1 MIDLILFC
9 NSKVGFPERVYEVIS
24 WLTLP
29 EEEKPDFI
37 TLYFDE
43 PDHAGHGGG
52 PESEG
57 VSDQLQNVDDML
69 SRLMDTLYHKGLH
82 NCVNIVI
89 IADHGRTIIIIFYMV
104 VFCKLLSFLRTYIT
118 ISAWM
123 ILILCICEFCHL
135 LHM

>member
-1 MIDLILFC
+1 M
-9 NSKVGFPERVYEVIS
+9 YEVIS

-118 ISAWM
+118 ISA
-123 ILILCICEFCHL
+123 
-135 LHM
+135 

>member
-1 MIDLILFC
+1 MLPVVLYHFFFY
-9 NSKVGFPERVYEVIS
+9 SKVGFPERVYEVIS

-57 VSDQLQNVDDML
+57 VSDQLKNVDDML
-69 SRLMDTLYHKGLH
+69 SRLMDSLYHKGLH
-82 NCVNIVI
+82 NCVNIVV
-89 IADHGRTIIIIFYMV
+89 IADHGRAFSN
-104 VFCKLLSFLRTYIT
+104 FSFLNTN
-118 ISAWM
+118 
-123 ILILCICEFCHL
+123 LL
-135 LHM
+135 LHEYVHV